1 MLFEISLSHLLKL
14 QVQSMIRIVMYA
26 PLLKF
31 MEIRCKG
38 NHKSVS
44 LRYLSSAATKD
55 MVYVWIRIS
64 SEEAVVH
71 IISEHTFQ
79 SFSQCPH
86 HIFLSVIS
94 SHLVSQSLM
103 LQVLLLCN
111 L

>member
-71 IISEHTFQ
+71 IVSKHALQ
-79 SFSQCPH
+79 SFSQCPRH
-86 HIFLSVIS
+86 TFLSAIS

-103 LQVLLLCN
+103 LQVLLPYSL
-111 L
+111 

>member
-71 IISEHTFQ
+71 IISEHTLQ
-79 SFSQCPH
+79 SFSQCPRH
-86 HIFLSVIS
+86 TFLSVIS

>member
-64 SEEAVVH
+64 SEVTVVH
-71 IISEHTFQ
+71 IISEHAFQ
-79 SFSQCPH
+79 SFSQCPRH
-86 HIFLSVIS
+86 TFLSAIS

-103 LQVLLLCN
+103 LQVLLPYSL
-111 L
+111 